1 MAVLGSTLL
10 FLALLGFVLATCAE
24 ARQALVICPSI
35 VRAVEGLLNNVSIH
49 GSALSFDGAMAIKRG
64 GSAVRRGNY
73 SACDGQSGHFW
84 FKGGDLPS
92 DDWPPLVFNARTMVA
107 MVLAAIGASLSSAG
121 GVGGGGLFVPIFNL
135 LLQFDAKT
143 SAALCNFMI
152 FGGMFANISLN
163 SLQHHPSHS
172 ERSMIDLDAA
182 LLIQP
187 NMLLGICLGVFCNV
201 MFPGWLI
208 ILLLTIIL
216 IVVTSRSCGYGVRLW
231 KKESCIAF
239 HERTMLARVTGCM
252 AHEEGNKCGTNHDM
266 IAESVCGTET
276 LPISLENGDIAA
288 VVRSNESNVTAKEA
302 ETQSK
307 LPQNSL
313 QEPLLPLGSPEGSNY
328 SYMKLLMLVIVWFA
342 FFALQILRGGKTSES
357 MLHLEPCG
365 IGYWLLTGL
374 QVPLSVAITA
384 WTASHLQGKNKG
396 SFSRLPQEGDLLPA
410 AYTMLPVMALLAG
423 ILGGMLGIGGGMII
437 NPILLEI
444 GMLPQVTAATSAL
457 LVFFSSSLSVVQFWL
472 MGRIPIEHAIIF
484 AILCFVFSGL
494 GLLTLQRV
502 ITRYGRASLIVFCLS
517 FVMGLS
523 AILMGFFGSLD
534 VWGQYSRGEYMGFH
548 TPC

>member
-342 FFALQILRGGKTSES
+342 FFALQILRGGKTSE
-357 MLHLEPCG
+357 
-365 IGYWLLTGL
+365 
-374 QVPLSVAITA
+374 
-384 WTASHLQGKNKG
+384 K
-396 SFSRLPQEGDLLPA
+396 EGDLLPA